1 MLKIN
6 NYLVFI
12 VLAFGVINAQA
23 LNLNEQFNAKNNN
36 NQTQKKALIPI
47 TSSQQVERYV
57 LGRKAQ
63 YNQWVLQCMNG
74 NVAGN
79 EKCNL
84 IHQIKN
90 KSNQQVLK
98 IEALKIIGDDV
109 ILFYLPLGAYLPAG
123 AKLII
128 GESEYLMPI
137 TTCLVSGCQA
147 KIKPNGGLNRQLE
160 NEAKAIVQLLSGNQK
175 QKINIE
181 FSLMGYSKG
190 SQEIK

>member
-1 MLKIN
+1 
-6 NYLVFI
+6 
-12 VLAFGVINAQA
+12 
-23 LNLNEQFNAKNNN
+23 
-36 NQTQKKALIPI
+36 
-47 TSSQQVERYV
+47 
-57 LGRKAQ
+57 
-63 YNQWVLQCMNG
+63 MNG

>member
-23 LNLNEQFNAKNNN
+23 LSLNEQLNVKNNN
-36 NQTQKKALIPI
+36 NQTQKRALIPI
-47 TSSQQVERYV
+47 TSSQEVESYV

-63 YNQWVLQCMNG
+63 YNQWVLQCMNSS
-74 NVAGN
+74 VSGN

-90 KSNQQVLK
+90 KNNQQVLK
-98 IEALKIIGDDV
+98 IEALKAIGDDV
-109 ILFYLPLGAYLPAG
+109 ILFYLPLGVHLPAG

-147 KIKPNGGLNRQLE
+147 KIKPNGDLNRQLKSE
-160 NEAKAIVQLLSGNQK
+160 SKAVVQLLNISQK

-181 FSLMGYSKG
+181 FSLIGYSKG